1 MLTRGWRRAAT
12 AAGLAVLA
20 LSALAVPARADSY
33 TSYLIAQLRADPVYI
48 SSYSEMATPSDAPAI
63 KRLISRIPLQTY
75 VVADVGAGPDGQID
89 DGALAAVLHDQLG
102 GGLFI
107 LARRSDDM
115 ASATGFGTSLPVS
128 DAMTAANEE
137 LLQGGPGSLVQLV
150 QRFVTIL
157 LSGRTEQRLAA
168 ADRAVQRLNTPA
180 PGPSPGALAA
190 AMGSGTAVG
199 CAATGYLLIIL
210 RRRRRRRTRLSPAGG
225 SSGALK

>member
-1 MLTRGWRRAAT
+1 M
-12 AAGLAVLA
+12 LA
-20 LSALAVPARADSY
+20 LSALAVPARADTY
-33 TSYLIAQLRADPVYI
+33 TSYLVAQLRADPVYI
-48 SSYSEMATPSDAPAI
+48 SSYSEMATPADAPAI

-75 VVADVGAGPDGQID
+75 VVADVGAGPDGQTG

-107 LARRSDDM
+107 LARQSDDM

-128 DAMTAANEE
+128 DAMTAADEE

-157 LSGRTEQRLAA
+157 LSGQTGRRLAA

-180 PGPSPGALAA
+180 PGPSPGVLAA
-190 AMGSGTAVG
+190 AIASGTALG
-199 CAATGYLLIIL
+199 CAATCYLLISL
-210 RRRRRRRTRLSPAGG
+210 RRRRRRRTRLRPTAAAGC
-225 SSGALK
+225 